1 MWAELLNERA
11 ISSSNFWFTHTHHMH
26 GLRWLLCKNRI
37 AVDRSQHGHDLYSF
51 FSHQWAQ
58 TLMDTQYTVYALFSS
73 SAAKHWAARK
83 RARNGQRR
91 REREIESGGKM
102 KRAVRSIKNLCSS
115 SRYAHTDREHKY
127 QFFCFHIT
135 HPTINAMCNL
145 ISHFITRR
153 VG

>member
-1 MWAELLNERA
+1 MWAELLNERSA
-11 ISSSNFWFTHTHHMH
+11 APISDTHHHMH
-26 GLRWLLCKNRI
+26 ELRWLLCKNRI

-51 FSHQWAQ
+51 FFSHQWAQ
-58 TLMDTQYTVYALFSS
+58 TLMDTQYTDTQCMLFFIIR
-73 SAAKHWAARK
+73 HWAEQKRARK
-83 RARNGQRR
+83 RQKC
-91 REREIESGGKM
+91 RENEGKM
-102 KRAVRSIKNLCSS
+102 KRAVRSIKNVCSS
-115 SRYAHTDREHKY
+115 SWYAHTNREHKY